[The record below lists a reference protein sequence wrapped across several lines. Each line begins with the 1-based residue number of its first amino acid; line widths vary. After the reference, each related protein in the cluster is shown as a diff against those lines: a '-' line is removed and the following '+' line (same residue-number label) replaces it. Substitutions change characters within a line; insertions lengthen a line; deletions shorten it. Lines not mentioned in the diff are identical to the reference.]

1 VDCAVPVYYSGR
13 AATVEGWL
21 TWLEGRWDGEPDAAV
36 AVIGGIVAGLW
47 GRPAEAERWADAAE
61 RGTHDGALPDGSAS
75 IDSWLALLRAQN
87 CDRGV
92 ARMRTDAELTV
103 ATVPRG
109 SQFRPSALIALA
121 VSHWLAGELDQADD
135 LFADAA
141 EVGLELGADAAATGA
156 LGERALIA
164 SGRGAWVA
172 AGELTD
178 RALPVMRRSR
188 SEEYPSSAHTYAVAA
203 RVALHRGNSAACQE
217 LLTRAQRLRLRLTYA
232 IPWLAV
238 QTRLELARAYLT
250 LADAG
255 GAATM
260 LREIDAISRR
270 RPDLGTLRGQADEV
284 RTSLR
289 TLRTH
294 APGAS
299 TLTEAELHLLPYLA
313 THLSF
318 REIGERLYLSRHTVK
333 SHAMAIYRKLSVA
346 SRNAAVDRARELTL
360 L

>member
-1 VDCAVPVYYSGR
+1 MR
-13 AATVEGWL
+13 
-21 TWLEGRWDGEPDAAV
+21 
-36 AVIGGIVAGLW
+36 
-47 GRPAEAERWADAAE
+47 ADAE
-61 RGTHDGALPDGSAS
+61 HALAT
-75 IDSWLALLRAQN
+75 LA
-87 CDRGV
+87 
-92 ARMRTDAELTV
+92 
-103 ATVPRG
+103 RG

-121 VSHWLAGELDQADD
+121 MAHWLAGELDQADD

-141 EVGLELGADAAATGA
+141 EEGLQLGVAASATAA
-156 LGERALIA
+156 LSERALIA
-164 SGRGAWVA
+164 SARGAWVA

-178 RALPVMRRSR
+178 QALGVMRQSR
-188 SEEYPSSAHTYAVAA
+188 SEEYPSSALTYAVAA
-203 RVALHRGNSAACQE
+203 RVALHRGDSAACQE
-217 LLTRAQRLRLRLTYA
+217 LLTRAQRMRLRLTHAMAYF
-232 IPWLAV
+232 AV

-260 LREIDAISRR
+260 LREIDTISRR
-270 RPDLGTLRGQADEV
+270 RPDLGALPAQADQL
-284 RTSLR
+284 RSSLT
-289 TLRTH
+289 TLATH

-299 TLTEAELHLLPYLA
+299 TLTEAELRLLPYLT

-333 SHAMAIYRKLSVA
+333 SHAMSIYRKLNVA